1 MSHDHQKRYNY
12 DQIPVFFLMLK
23 GSEIKPKKY
32 FFASNFKKNQ
42 FLLGTYF
49 QKMVDD

>member
-1 MSHDHQKRYNY
+1 
-12 DQIPVFFLMLK
+12 MLK